1 MANGAKTDAGSQQAL
16 IFIPDISG
24 FTQFV
29 SDTEINH
36 AHHITEELLEILIDA
51 NRIGLLVSE
60 IEGDAILF
68 YCKSIMM
75 TNQEHPYKIQIGKS
89 LHQSAA

>member
-1 MANGAKTDAGSQQAL
+1 MNSPSDQPALRKAL

-29 SDTEINH
+29 TDTEINH
-36 AHHITEELLEILIDA
+36 SRHIIEELLDILIEA
-51 NRIGLLVSE
+51 NQIGLEISE

-68 YCKSIMM
+68 YRFGDAPDAEALLKQVRQMF
-75 TNQEHPYKIQIGKS
+75 NDFH
-89 LHQSAA
+89 